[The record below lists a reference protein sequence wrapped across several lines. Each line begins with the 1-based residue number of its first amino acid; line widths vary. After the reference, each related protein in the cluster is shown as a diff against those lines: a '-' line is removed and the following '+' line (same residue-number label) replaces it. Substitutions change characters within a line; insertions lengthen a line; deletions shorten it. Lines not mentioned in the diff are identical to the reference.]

1 MNSGLTKSQI
11 QTELSL
17 ALVGVG
23 EVEAVFGFGSFFRGE
38 PFNDVDLAL
47 VFTENCDNALAV
59 FERVLLRLRAA
70 EDRLGAHLHVTPF
83 TAKEFRE
90 RPLRE
95 HALLVALFPRLSPVQ
110 GESQE

>member
-17 ALVGVG
+17 ALVGIG

-47 VFTENCDNALAV
+47 VFTENCDNALTA
-59 FERVLLRLRAA
+59 FERVLSRLRAS
-70 EDRLGAHLHVTPF
+70 EDRLGVHLHITPF

-90 RPLRE
+90 RPLLE
-95 HALLVALFPRLSPVQ
+95 HDRLVRLFAFGDVVKGKS
-110 GESQE
+110 